1 MPVFNRH
8 IPAYSGTVSFR
19 PDLQPMV
26 YPPHSVPPNFSF
38 FCIFNSL
45 VPLRGFTRVYPTLR
59 GWRAILTRIN
69 PHNKSGK
76 VAYFSKRPQAAHHNL
91 WCTPVIRAHIPAV
104 TPSACRQRHQERLF
118 VALFPGCSTSCTL
131 FRMSFVTLD
140 SGLWTLDHFRACA
153 IVRLRPTTELSSTAA
168 SCQTSYCGAKRI
180 LRVPKRKYRDGETGA
195 KRLRRWSRSDIAPTA
210 GNPSLSMAVRAEI
223 ANLISSVGWPF
234 IPKFQPSLP
243 FHDGSGVPCV

>member
-1 MPVFNRH
+1 MREINDLCRFIPLVILILIFILILLLALRTRETSERRSPTRRIPRSELRVPNSHGPAPRASCLFSTGTFRH
-8 IPAYSGTVSFR
+8 IPERCPFVRTYNPWCTRLIRCPLIF
-19 PDLQPMV
+19 P
-26 YPPHSVPPNFSF
+26 F
-38 FCIFNSL
+38 FAFLIPWSHYAG
-45 VPLRGFTRVYPTLR
+45 LRGFIRLYAGGGR
-59 GWRAILTRIN
+59 FYTRIN

-153 IVRLRPTTELSSTAA
+153 IVRLRPTTELSSNRRQL
-168 SCQTSYCGAKRI
+168 SNKL
-180 LRVPKRKYRDGETGA
+180 LRCKKNSE
-195 KRLRRWSRSDIAPTA
+195 S
-210 GNPSLSMAVRAEI
+210 AEKE
-223 ANLISSVGWPF
+223 
-234 IPKFQPSLP
+234 IP
-243 FHDGSGVPCV
+243 GR